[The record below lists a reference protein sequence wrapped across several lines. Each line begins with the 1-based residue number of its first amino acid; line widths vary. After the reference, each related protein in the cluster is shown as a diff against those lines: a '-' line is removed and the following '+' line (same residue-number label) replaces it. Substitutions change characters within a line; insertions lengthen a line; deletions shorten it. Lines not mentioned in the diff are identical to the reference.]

1 MNGRDGTPDARE
13 IHWAS
18 MAPTADR
25 LPLASV
31 ADLAAIEALD
41 ADATAEQI
49 ERALLRVRESIPL
62 DADRL
67 TRATIRAMIRRRYPL
82 VPSGMVD
89 AALAPPAQTTAI
101 LPARAESHEAT
112 PYAITL
118 TDDEPSVESV
128 SGAVLLDGTAAL
140 IRRYVVMTEAQA
152 LGIAL
157 WVAATYLID
166 VLACMPILLVTAATC
181 VPARR
186 SSCRCSAGSCRGR
199 WQPATTGAVLDR
211 AIATHRPTLLADEV
225 DTGSA
230 SSLGAARDHVRRH
243 KRHHGYIPALRR
255 GDARAAAHTLFRR
268 ARNLHDRPAS
278 QYDPRSIDCGDA
290 PARPAR

>member
-1 MNGRDGTPDARE
+1 
-13 IHWAS
+13 

-89 AALAPPAQTTAI
+89 AALAPPSQTTAI

-140 IRRYVVMTEAQA
+140 IRRYVVMTQAQA

-166 VLACMPILLVTAATC
+166 VLACMPILLVTAATMRSGKTQLLTLLSGI
-181 VPARR
+181 VPRALAA
-186 SSCRCSAGSCRGR
+186 SNL
-199 WQPATTGAVLDR
+199 TGAVLAR
-211 AIATHRPTLLADEV
+211 AIATHRPTLLAD
-225 DTGSA
+225 
-230 SSLGAARDHVRRH
+230 
-243 KRHHGYIPALRR
+243 
-255 GDARAAAHTLFRR
+255 
-268 ARNLHDRPAS
+268 
-278 QYDPRSIDCGDA
+278 
-290 PARPAR
+290 